1 MKMNL
6 TAVLNEIAVENASE
20 ARIREMYRE
29 SDRIAT
35 GFLPLY
41 EEYCFFIEQ
50 SNSQTYEM
58 MRYAEKHPDFV
69 LSPNIKIEEPL
80 RFRDFVLNLIENC
93 GANVVLSSFNLLTF

>member
-20 ARIREMYRE
+20 VILCEMCRE

-41 EEYCFFIEQ
+41 EEYCFFIDQ
-50 SNSQTYEM
+50 SNSQTYDM
-58 MRYAEKHPDFV
+58 FRYAAKHPDFV
-69 LSPNIKIEEPL
+69 LSPNIKFEEPL
-80 RFRDFVLNLIENC
+80 GYRDFVLNLIENC
-93 GANVVLSSFNLLTF
+93 SANVVFSSF